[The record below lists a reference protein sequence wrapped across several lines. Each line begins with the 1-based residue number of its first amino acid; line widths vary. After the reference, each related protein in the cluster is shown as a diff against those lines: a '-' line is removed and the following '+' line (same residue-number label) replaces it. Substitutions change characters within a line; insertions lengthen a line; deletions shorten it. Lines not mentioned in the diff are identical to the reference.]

1 MPDEIITVEWIA
13 TAQSMLTTIQ
23 KIDAKIERQEKMM
36 QKLTDTSKKG
46 ADAAAGSFNKL
57 EQELKQN
64 EAALAGLQIGT
75 KAFADQKKK
84 VDELRASFSGAK
96 QAMASSQSTLSS
108 LGSTAIP
115 KLGGLAAGM
124 AGFKIVLEAAIA

>member
-1 MPDEIITVEWIA
+1 MADEIISVEWIA

-36 QKLTDTSKKG
+36 QKLSDTSKKG

-64 EAALAGLQIGT
+64 EAALGNLQIGT
-75 KAFADQKKK
+75 KAFAEQKKE
-84 VDELRASFSGAK
+84 ELLLEIH
-96 QAMASSQSTLSS
+96 SQEDP
-108 LGSTAIP
+108 AWVEMI
-115 KLGGLAAGM
+115 
-124 AGFKIVLEAAIA
+124 

>member
-1 MPDEIITVEWIA
+1 MADEIITVEWIA

-64 EAALAGLQIGT
+64 EAALADLQMGT

-84 VDELRASFSGAK
+84 AEQERKRRAEEQFNISLNAAK
-96 QAMASSQSTLSS
+96 AQ
-108 LGSTAIP
+108 
-115 KLGGLAAGM
+115 K
-124 AGFKIVLEAAIA
+124 EALMTK